1 MPLNIGSVPVSN
13 NSNIANILNFKPPVI
28 RPGVLT
34 KQLSFDDPGINDG
47 TVVNNIYIGSGVQL
61 ATLKPSTPTTVVAL
75 PDSKANGP
83 VYARTY
89 RPTRASNRN
98 LLSVIPNISTSA
110 DHPTDPGFD
119 ERSGIIQVTFA
130 NTVRFVSVLAVGVP
144 QAEEALTSSAQVYAR
159 AFDVDGNLLHE
170 SNYPLWDPTAKNQAP
185 GFGAWLQLGYT
196 SSITNIRYLLLS
208 STAPATGGHVYA
220 AFDTLMFY

>member
-1 MPLNIGSVPVSN
+1 MPLNIGSVPVIN

-47 TVVNNIYIGSGVQL
+47 TVVNNIYIGRGVQL
-61 ATLKPSTPTTVVAL
+61 ATLTSSTPTTEVAL
-75 PDSKANGP
+75 PDPIATGP

-89 RPTRASNRN
+89 RTAQANNRN
-98 LLSVIPNISTSA
+98 LLSVIPNISTT
-110 DHPTDPGFD
+110 DDPTDPGFD

-130 NTVRFVSVLAVGVP
+130 NLVRFVSVLAIGVP
-144 QAEEALTSSAQVYAR
+144 QVEAALTSSAQVYAR
-159 AFDVDGNLLHE
+159 AFDDEGNLLHE
-170 SNYPLWDPTAKNQAP
+170 SNYPLWDPTKKNQAP

-196 SSITNIRYLLLS
+196 SSFTNIRYLLLS